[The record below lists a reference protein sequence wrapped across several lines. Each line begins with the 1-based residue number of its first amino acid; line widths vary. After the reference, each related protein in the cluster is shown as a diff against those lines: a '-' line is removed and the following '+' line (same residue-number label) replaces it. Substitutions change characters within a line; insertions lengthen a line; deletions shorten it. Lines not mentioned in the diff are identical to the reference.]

1 MSRKSR
7 SSSSVDSFKSGRKV
21 SPPSPSGACARKL
34 STPEMQLT
42 ERGRHDK
49 LAFCRSRSSEGAPLG
64 TDAATE
70 PPQAE
75 NAIILT
81 EEQKAELKQ
90 AFAMFEKAGKGR
102 IQARDLGELLRCL
115 GWNPSEQDLEE
126 ARHELEVT
134 ARGTITF
141 ADVEAYVARR
151 GGIYYGNNAEED
163 ILVAFQV
170 LDRSGSGK
178 IEVEEFRHFM
188 TTMGERMSNEEV
200 EDLLKSAKRDGKEFI
215 EPHARYAAAPHVT
228 SNCWTAQVTVQLY
241 LHGDAHLQ
249 EPGLASNRKHFLL
262 AGVFR
267 RGRCLSFAS

>member
-1 MSRKSR
+1 M
-7 SSSSVDSFKSGRKV
+7 
-21 SPPSPSGACARKL
+21 
-34 STPEMQLT
+34 
-42 ERGRHDK
+42 
-49 LAFCRSRSSEGAPLG
+49 
-64 TDAATE
+64 E

-215 EPHARYAAAPHVT
+215 EYKDLMRAMQQHPT
-228 SNCWTAQVTVQLY
+228 
-241 LHGDAHLQ
+241 
-249 EPGLASNRKHFLL
+249 
-262 AGVFR
+262 
-267 RGRCLSFAS
+267 

>member
-7 SSSSVDSFKSGRKV
+7 TSVSTEDSLSNSAISSSSSRSRKSG
-21 SPPSPSGACARKL
+21 SSTSNRKL
-34 STPEMQLT
+34 STPDMLSVDNSCRRNQF
-42 ERGRHDK
+42 
-49 LAFCRSRSSEGAPLG
+49 AVSRSRSSEASCASTETEP
-64 TDAATE
+64 E
-70 PPQAE
+70 PPQHE
-75 NAIILT
+75 ESIILT

-90 AFAMFEKAGKGR
+90 AFSMFEKAGKGR

-134 ARGTITF
+134 GLSARGTISF

-170 LDRSGSGK
+170 LDKSGNGR

-200 EDLLKSAKRDGKEFI
+200 EDLLRSAKRDGHEFI
-215 EPHARYAAAPHVT
+215 EYKDLIRAIQQHPT
-228 SNCWTAQVTVQLY
+228 
-241 LHGDAHLQ
+241 
-249 EPGLASNRKHFLL
+249 
-262 AGVFR
+262 
-267 RGRCLSFAS
+267 